1 MRKFKGES
9 IFMTFT
15 RLLRVAGAV
24 FSLFFIS
31 TSPVL
36 AGTVTSNEYQ
46 QYYHHNIEQGLMNDV
61 QSIWQDSS
69 GYYHIYYLAD
79 LNYKHDDDGT
89 EWYHVKTKD
98 FVHYEKLG
106 IAIPKFQNKW
116 EAVATG
122 SVIKNTNKFFSD
134 LPKKAIVAYFT
145 SYTPTGQKQYVAY
158 SIDNGVTYQPYSDGA
173 IMSASSAKA
182 HFRDPY
188 VFFNKETKKM
198 TMYLAEDDKIGVY
211 NSGDGKN
218 FNYVGATPLNS
229 GALNG
234 KDLGLI
240 ECPNLKT
247 MCDTTT
253 GTTKTVMFFGANGY
267 NYGQT
272 SGSYYM
278 VGHLDDNGVFVA
290 EQQPRRVD
298 DGSDYYAS
306 NYFQTLNNTNI
317 LSIGWLGNWGY
328 SCKKIVDAN
337 NEQSYKLGSLSLAH
351 QLNLTKVNGEYT
363 MASSLVKPYNSLTK
377 TVKDTINTSQL
388 SKDTDGYY
396 QLLDTQRWTSQNF
409 YLQMTNKKKETVCG
423 NIHLSF
429 KQKDSTVDLNYNAD
443 TGYYT
448 VSRQTKNIA
457 DSDAS
462 TEYNK
467 KFVEQSG
474 VVNPN
479 VFKLHVYTDKTSVE
493 FEFENSGR
501 TYSLLKYSTEEN
513 LLFNIETDSEND
525 LFYSMSNIDNK

>member
-1 MRKFKGES
+1 M
-9 IFMTFT
+9 
-15 RLLRVAGAV
+15 
-24 FSLFFIS
+24 
-31 TSPVL
+31 
-36 AGTVTSNEYQ
+36 
-46 QYYHHNIEQGLMNDV
+46 
-61 QSIWQDSS
+61 
-69 GYYHIYYLAD
+69 
-79 LNYKHDDDGT
+79 
-89 EWYHVKTKD
+89 
-98 FVHYEKLG
+98 
-106 IAIPKFQNKW
+106 
-116 EAVATG
+116 
-122 SVIKNTNKFFSD
+122 
-134 LPKKAIVAYFT
+134 
-145 SYTPTGQKQYVAY
+145 AY

-211 NSGDGKN
+211 TSGDGKN

-290 EQQPRRVD
+290 EQQPKRVD

-306 NYFQTLNNTNI
+306 NYFQTSDNTNI

-363 MASSLVKPYNSLTK
+363 MASSLVKPYDSLTK

-388 SKDTDGYY
+388 FKDNDGYY

-409 YLQMTNKKKETVCG
+409 YLQMTNK
-423 NIHLSF
+423 
-429 KQKDSTVDLNYNAD
+429 
-443 TGYYT
+443 
-448 VSRQTKNIA
+448 
-457 DSDAS
+457 
-462 TEYNK
+462 
-467 KFVEQSG
+467 
-474 VVNPN
+474 
-479 VFKLHVYTDKTSVE
+479 
-493 FEFENSGR
+493 
-501 TYSLLKYSTEEN
+501 
-513 LLFNIETDSEND
+513 
-525 LFYSMSNIDNK
+525 